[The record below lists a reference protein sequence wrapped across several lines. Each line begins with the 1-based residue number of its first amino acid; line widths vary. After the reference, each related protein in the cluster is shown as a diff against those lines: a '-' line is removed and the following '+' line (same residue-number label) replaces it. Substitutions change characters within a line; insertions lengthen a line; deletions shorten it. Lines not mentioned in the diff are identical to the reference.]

1 MPHCAGA
8 EGGALTTSLAGVVH
22 QHDLHQQVPRRPV
35 DGAVDGPQQRAPRLV
50 VEDDDDTGVGQVV
63 RVDLGLAAE
72 NEAVKQNGLAECI
85 RLVNG
90 VNYKL
95 QVGFLVMTLLLLLE
109 GDTVA
114 QWLGLNCSPI

>member
-8 EGGALTTSLAGVVH
+8 VGGALTTSLAGVVH

-50 VEDDDDTGVGQVV
+50 VEDDDDAGVGQVV

-72 NEAVKQNGLAECI
+72 NEAVKQN
-85 RLVNG
+85 VS
-90 VNYKL
+90 V
-95 QVGFLVMTLLLLLE
+95 
-109 GDTVA
+109 
-114 QWLGLNCSPI
+114 